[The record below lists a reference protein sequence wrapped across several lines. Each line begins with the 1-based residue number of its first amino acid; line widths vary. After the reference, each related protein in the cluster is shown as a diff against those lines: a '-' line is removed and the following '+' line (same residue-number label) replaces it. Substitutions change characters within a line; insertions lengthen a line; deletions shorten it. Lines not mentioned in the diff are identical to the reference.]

1 MVCWLKFLQKV
12 SDMLKDVEPNL
23 YKRKQLAISVL
34 KELEKEKGHN
44 IDAIR
49 KAIEE
54 EGVEG
59 IKRRARRRKRGSY
72 EEKKEAE
79 ATTVEVCSNS

>member
-1 MVCWLKFLQKV
+1 
-12 SDMLKDVEPNL
+12 MLKDVEPDL
-23 YKRKQLAISVL
+23 YKRKQLAISIL

-54 EGVEG
+54 EGTEG
-59 IKRRARRRKRGSY
+59 IRRRAKRKR
-72 EEKKEAE
+72 KKERREEREELETTAVE
-79 ATTVEVCSNS
+79 AYS